1 MVPMKTPTMLYRK
14 GTTERIHGVHVDW
27 TIVDEHQVD
36 DYLVQGWFMT
46 PAEAD
51 AGEHADEGARRAAAE
66 REAAERAESER
77 RANEE
82 AARSAALDEREK
94 RLAAMQ
100 EELDRKLAELTAAT
114 ASKKSDSKGDK
125 PAADK

>member
-27 TIVDEHQVD
+27 TIVDEHEVE
-36 DYLVQGWFMT
+36 DYLTQGWFRT

-51 AGEHADEGARRAAAE
+51 AGEHADEGERRAAAE
-66 REAAERAESER
+66 RAEHERAEAER
-77 RANEE
+77 RVSED
-82 AARSAALDEREK
+82 AARAAALDEREK

-100 EELDRKLAELTAAT
+100 EELDRKLADLNAA

-125 PAADK
+125 PTADK